1 MKIISPQKWEIARSA
16 ELPIRVEKSSQPR
29 MACGRRDSTGAKL
42 SAWNEHRR
50 HSGPILS
57 SIKAFR
63 TAVTGAK
70 TADAGPEKNAQ
81 TRLTHPL

>member
-1 MKIISPQKWEIARSA
+1 MVLAPSDASGCPPEVRTRRKPARAAAKDEAKAA
-16 ELPIRVEKSSQPR
+16 EDLAKSGTDP
-29 MACGRRDSTGAKL
+29 L

-70 TADAGPEKNAQ
+70 TADAGPVKNV
-81 TRLTHPL
+81 RRG

>member
-1 MKIISPQKWEIARSA
+1 MKIISPQKWEVARWA

-70 TADAGPEKNAQ
+70 TADAGPEKNV
-81 TRLTHPL
+81 RRG